1 MIDIEFKKRL
11 LSSLIILPLTFF
23 FIINGSLIFLIFL
36 IAILI
41 ICIFEWI
48 KMNTKFEL
56 KFLGVLF
63 LCCSFYT
70 FYLIRINNLSV
81 LLFIIAVCISTDLGG
96 YIFGKL
102 LKGPKLTKISP
113 NKTYFGML
121 GGFIFPLLT
130 SYFFFL
136 KYNYMQNDIFIK
148 YNEEYISFIIIVLII
163 SSVSQIGDLIISYFK
178 RASKLKNT
186 GNIIPGHGGMLDRV
200 DGMIFVFPL
209 FYILNL

>member
-70 FYLIRINNLSV
+70 CYMIRINSLSV
-81 LLFIIAVCISTDLGG
+81 FLFIIVVCISTDLGG
-96 YIFGKL
+96 YLFGKL

-113 NKTYFGML
+113 NKTYFGMF
-121 GGFIFPLLT
+121 GGFIFPLLI
-130 SYFFFL
+130 SYLFFL
-136 KYNYMQNDIFIK
+136 KYNYIHNDVLIK

-178 RASKLKNT
+178 RASKLKDT